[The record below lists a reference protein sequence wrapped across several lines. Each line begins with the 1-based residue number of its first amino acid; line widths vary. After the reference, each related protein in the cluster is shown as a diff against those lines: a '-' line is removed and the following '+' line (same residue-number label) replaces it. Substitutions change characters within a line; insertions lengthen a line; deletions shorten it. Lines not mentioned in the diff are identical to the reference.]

1 MHFLEYTTHA
11 ASSTNS
17 YTKKEGQEESNL
29 PQSFSMRARRAL
41 NAAQEEAR
49 RLGHNYIG
57 TEHLLLGLTREE
69 NGPAAL
75 ILENLGAEGAKIR
88 SAIEFIISNGPSRA
102 GSGEIGQTPRAQK
115 AVQLAI
121 EEANTLND
129 SLIGTQHLLFGL
141 LREGEG
147 IAAGVLES
155 LGVTVEKARKEWE
168 RIRGTR

>member
-1 MHFLEYTTHA
+1 
-11 ASSTNS
+11 
-17 YTKKEGQEESNL
+17 
-29 PQSFSMRARRAL
+29 MRARRAL
-41 NAAQEEAR
+41 NAAQEEAQ
-49 RLGHNYIG
+49 RLGQNYIG
-57 TEHLLLGLTREE
+57 TQHLLLGLTREE
-69 NGPAAL
+69 TGPAAL

-88 SAIEFIISNGPSRA
+88 SAIEVIISRGPSRTV
-102 GSGEIGQTPRAQK
+102 SGETGQTPRAQK